1 MSKSERSAIRWRLGT
16 ALAIGASL
24 AGAGPAVAAPAA
36 AVEVIVVTQPGT
48 TPRSAI
54 ERAGGELDHELGLIH
69 AGSGRVPAAAVA
81 ELHDAHGV
89 VSVTIDRRYRLR
101 ADAPAAE
108 FNGVTPSALRALI
121 GADRLDPAAQGG
133 AGVDVALVDSGVAPV
148 PGLAGQIVDGPDFSS
163 EARDA
168 AFAHVDAFG
177 HGTHMAGIIA
187 GRDAAG
193 VENGVAPGA
202 RVVNVKVADHTGDT
216 SLARLLAGIDWSV
229 REGRRNGLNVRV
241 LNLAFGADT
250 DGSYRTDPLA
260 MAVEQ
265 AWRRGVA
272 VVTSAGNGGSA
283 ADRLDSP
290 AYDPYVI
297 AVGATDTNGT
307 PDRADDGVAEFS
319 SRGSSDRAPDLI
331 APGVGI
337 LSLRVPGGFLDE
349 SFPGARVGESSF
361 RGSGTSQATA
371 VVSGAAALLLERRPD
386 LSPDEL
392 KAALR
397 AEADPLV
404 GADPLA
410 AGAGTLDVSGSAGA
424 EVAGARQ
431 SWPSARGGAWRARA
445 ALGLEL
451 AVEHPNASRWTAS
464 RWTASRWTASRWTA
478 SRWTA
483 SRWTASRWTASRWT
497 ASRWTA
503 SRWSAASWD
512 TTTP

>member
-1 MSKSERSAIRWRLGT
+1 MSKSERGAIRWRAGAALAVVIGTGLIGT
-16 ALAIGASL
+16 A
-24 AGAGPAVAAPAA
+24 PAAAAPAE

-48 TPRSAI
+48 APGMAI
-54 ERAGGELDHELGLIH
+54 ERAAGELDHQLDLIH
-69 AGSGRVPAAAVA
+69 AASGRVPADAVA
-81 ELHDAHGV
+81 ELRDARGV
-89 VSVTIDRRYRLR
+89 VSVTVDRGYELR
-101 ADAPAAE
+101 ADAPASE
-108 FNGVTPSALRALI
+108 FNGITPSALRTLI

-133 AGVDVALVDSGVAPV
+133 AGIDVALVDSGVAPV
-148 PGLAGQIVDGPDFSS
+148 PGLTGRIVDGPDFST

-202 RVVNVKVADHTGDT
+202 RVVNVKVADRTGET

-241 LNLAFGADT
+241 INLAFGAET

-272 VVTSAGNGGSA
+272 VITSAGNGGSA
-283 ADRLDSP
+283 AAGLDSP

-297 AVGATDTNGT
+297 AVGAQDTNGT

-319 SRGSSDRAPDLI
+319 SRGTSERAPDLI

-337 LSLRVPGGFLDE
+337 LSLRVPGGLLDE
-349 SFPGARVGESSF
+349 AFPGARVGEDYF

-371 VVSGAAALLLERRPD
+371 VVSGAAALLLQRRPG

-397 AEADPLV
+397 TEADPLP
-404 GADPLA
+404 GSDPLA
-410 AGAGTLDVSGSAGA
+410 AGTGTLDVPGSAVA
-424 EVAGARQ
+424 PVAGARQ
-431 SWPSARGGAWRARA
+431 NWPAARGGAWRARVG
-445 ALGLEL
+445 LGVEL
-451 AVEHPNASRWTAS
+451 AVEHADGSRWTGSRWTGSRWTGSRWTGSRWTGSRWTGSRWTGSRWTA
-464 RWTASRWTASRWTA
+464 T
-478 SRWTA
+478 
-483 SRWTASRWTASRWT
+483 
-497 ASRWTA
+497 
-503 SRWSAASWD
+503 SWD
-512 TTTP
+512 QTTTP